1 MNDEKLRRIG
11 YGFYVD
17 DNRALYFKV
26 REFMAAHKF
35 TDTPE
40 VRRAIWEQIRDD
52 FGVIEITELPDE

>member
-1 MNDEKLRRIG
+1 MDDEKLRRIG

-17 DNRALYFKV
+17 DNGALYFKV
-26 REFMAAHKF
+26 RECMAAHNL

-40 VRRAIWEQIRDD
+40 VRKAIWEQIRDD